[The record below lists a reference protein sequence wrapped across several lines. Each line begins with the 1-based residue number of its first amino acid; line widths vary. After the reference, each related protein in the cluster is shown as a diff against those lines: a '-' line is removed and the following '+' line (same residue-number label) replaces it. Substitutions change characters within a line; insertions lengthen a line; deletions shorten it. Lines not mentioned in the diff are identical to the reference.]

1 MDMTFKGR
9 SGDRKLKRIQSM
21 SAFKRFLFLIAMG
34 QASLAWSSVALTDLD
49 FAALSG
55 DQVEI
60 SLSFDGKPPTPEG
73 YVIEKPA
80 RISLTFDDVVSK
92 LSTKQQ
98 SLGSGN
104 ARSVTVMQAQGR
116 SRLIIALDRLVPYST
131 KIEGNKFVV
140 VVGQTDQQML
150 AQSAVRKPQSIN
162 MSSPTQV
169 SEPDAG
175 LRNIDFTRGT
185 QGEGQVILTLA
196 DPSVEVD
203 MKEESGKIVVKIAD
217 AKLADSLRRRL
228 DVKDFATPVNY
239 ISAVEEEGGTKLIIE
254 AGGHYEYLAYQ
265 TDNVMTI
272 NVKPVSEKELEK
284 NKKDAFMYTG
294 EKLSLNFQDIEVRS
308 VLQLIADF
316 TSLNLVASDT
326 VSGNITLRLKNV
338 PWDQALELILKT
350 KGLDKRIVGNVM
362 MIAPADEIAAR
373 EKLELEANKQVAELA
388 PLRSEFIQINYA
400 KAANIQSI
408 LASDG
413 GVLTSRGKLLVDE
426 RTNTL
431 LVQETAAKIEE
442 IRDVVA
448 VLDVPVKQVL
458 IEARIVIA
466 NDDFTN
472 QLGVKWGG
480 AGFDPKSANRE
491 NLIGG
496 SSETLIQLANQDT
509 ITNPDDL
516 VVDLGAVGEGVSS
529 IALGVLSTA
538 SGFLELELSALEAE
552 GQGEVIS
559 TPKILTADQQKARIS
574 SGTEIPYQQAASSGA
589 TAIAFKEAVLALE
602 VTPQIT
608 PDKSIIMDIKIN
620 KDSVGKLVG
629 NAAIPSI
636 DKNEIETRALVG
648 NGETVVLGGIFAM
661 EKTHN
666 ELKTPFFGDLPIVG
680 FLFKKKVVVDEKQE
694 LLVFITPKVVEG
706 VMAR

>member
-1 MDMTFKGR
+1 
-9 SGDRKLKRIQSM
+9 M

-34 QASLAWSSVALTDLD
+34 QASLAWSAVALTDLD

-60 SLSFDGKPPTPEG
+60 SLSFDGQPPVPEG

-80 RISLTFDDVVSK
+80 RISLTFNEVVSK

-98 SLGSGN
+98 SLGTGN

-131 KIEGNKFVV
+131 KIEGNKLIV

-150 AQSAVRKPQSIN
+150 AQSASQKPQAIS
-162 MSSPTQV
+162 MSSKAST
-169 SEPDAG
+169 SASNTG
-175 LRNIDFTRGT
+175 LNNIDFMRGT

-196 DPSVEVD
+196 DPSVEID
-203 MKEESGKIVVKIAD
+203 MKEESGKIVVKIPD

-272 NVKPVSEKELEK
+272 NVKPVTEKELEK

-400 KAANIQSI
+400 KAADIQTI

-466 NDDFTN
+466 NEDFTN
-472 QLGVKWGG
+472 ELGVAWGG
-480 AGFDPKSANRE
+480 AGWDDKSFDRRN
-491 NLIGG
+491 IVGG
-496 SSETLIQLANQDT
+496 STDTLIEIANNDT
-509 ITNPDDL
+509 KTFPGAYA
-516 VVDLGAVGEGVSS
+516 VDLGVTSAGASS
-529 IALGVLSTA
+529 LALGVIKSAGELIA
-538 SGFLELELSALEAE
+538 LELSALEAE
-552 GQGEVIS
+552 GRGEVVS
-559 TPKILTADQQKARIS
+559 TPKVLTADQQKARIA

-589 TAIAFKEAVLALE
+589 TAISFKEAVLALE

-620 KDSVGKLVG
+620 KDAVGELVG
-629 NAAIPSI
+629 NGQIPSI
-636 DKNEIETRALVG
+636 DKNEIQTRALVG
-648 NGETVVLGGIFAM
+648 NGETVVLGGIFSM
-661 EKTHN
+661 ETFNN
-666 ELKTPFFGDLPIVG
+666 EIKTPFFGDLPLVG
-680 FLFKKKVVVDEKQE
+680 FLFKKTVVIDEKQE